1 MNVVNACICDVV
13 VVLRKYTKCLSS
25 FSGVNVVRS
34 MICSY
39 LTLVCVVAYD
49 VSLLG
54 V

>member
-1 MNVVNACICDVV
+1 
-13 VVLRKYTKCLSS
+13 VLRKYTKCLSS

-34 MICSY
+34 MIGSE
-39 LTLVCVVAYD
+39 LTLMCVVAWD